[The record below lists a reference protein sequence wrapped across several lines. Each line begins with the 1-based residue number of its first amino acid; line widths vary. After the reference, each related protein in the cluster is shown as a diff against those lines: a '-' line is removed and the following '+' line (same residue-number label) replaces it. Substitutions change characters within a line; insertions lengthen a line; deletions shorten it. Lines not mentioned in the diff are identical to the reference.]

1 MKTTTAQPEMQT
13 NTLAERREDNSMQK
27 AAQNE
32 PPLSVSV
39 LICTRN
45 REGSIARAAR
55 SVLDNA
61 NAQTELLI
69 VDQSGND
76 LTADALAPLRLDSR
90 LRYIRTGT
98 MGKSAAVNIG
108 IEAAKNEIIVMTDDD
123 CAALPDWADAH
134 ARAFR
139 DNPNVAVAFGNVL
152 PPEFDAKDGFTPVY
166 QIKKDFISHNIGQKL
181 RARGI
186 GANMAI
192 RRDVALQLGGF
203 DTELGPGASF
213 RACEDGDFAARC
225 LLAGYYLYETQAS
238 AVIHYGFRTWAEG
251 RQLTRD
257 AFLGIGAAYIKP
269 LKCGKFAV
277 LPLLAY
283 EFWTYALYPSLRATL
298 TLRKP
303 LNWKRVV
310 FFLLGVARGLRTPV
324 DRKRLL
330 YRPQNP

>member
-1 MKTTTAQPEMQT
+1 MKTTTAQPQAQT
-13 NTLAERREDNSMQK
+13 GAMTERRENNSMQT
-27 AAQNE
+27 ASQNE
-32 PPLSVSV
+32 TPLSVSA

-61 NAQTELLI
+61 DSETELII

-90 LRYIRTGT
+90 LRYIRTDT
-98 MGKSAAVNIG
+98 LGKSAAVNIG

-123 CAALPDWADAH
+123 CVTLPGWTTAH
-134 ARAFR
+134 SQVFR
-139 DNPNVAVAFGNVL
+139 DNPNVVVAYGNVL

-166 QIKKDFISHNIGQKL
+166 QIKQDSVCHNMAQKL

-192 RRDVALQLGGF
+192 RRDIALQIGGF
-203 DTELGPGASF
+203 DTELGPGARF
-213 RACEDGDFAARC
+213 RACEDGDFAVRC
-225 LLAGYYLYETQAS
+225 LLAGYYTFETQGS
-238 AVIHYGFRTWAEG
+238 SVIHYGFRTWAEG

-269 LKCGKFAV
+269 LKCGKLSV

-303 LNWKRVV
+303 LNWQRVLC
-310 FFLLGVARGLRTPV
+310 FLRGATRGLFAPV
-324 DRKRLL
+324 DGKRLL
-330 YRPQNP
+330 YRPKNF

>member
-1 MKTTTAQPEMQT
+1 MKTTTAQPPAQDET
-13 NTLAERREDNSMQK
+13 REHNSMQ
-27 AAQNE
+27 ALAQKE
-32 PPLSVSV
+32 LPLAVSA

-45 REGSIARAAR
+45 REGSILKAAR

-61 NAQTELLI
+61 DASAELI
-69 VDQSGND
+69 VIDQSGSD
-76 LTADALAPLRLDSR
+76 RTEEALAPLMTDSR
-90 LRYIRTGT
+90 LRYIRTAT
-98 MGKSAAVNIG
+98 QGKSAAVNLG
-108 IEAAKNEIIVMTDDD
+108 IETAKNPIIVMTDDD
-123 CAALPDWADAH
+123 CEALPDWADAH
-134 ARAFR
+134 VRAFR
-139 DNPNVAVAFGNVL
+139 ENPKVAVAFGNVL

-166 QIKKDFISHNIGQKL
+166 QITQDSVCYNMNQKL

-192 RRDVALQLGGF
+192 RRDVALALGGF
-203 DTELGPGASF
+203 DTELGPGARF

-225 LLAGYYLYETQAS
+225 LLAGHYAFETQAS

-277 LPLLAY
+277 VPLLAY

-303 LNWKRVV
+303 LNWQRVI
-310 FFLLGVARGLRTPV
+310 FFARGVVRGLAAPV
-324 DRKRLL
+324 DRKTLL
-330 YRPQNP
+330 YRPKNS